1 MLAAGDGAVRRG
13 AYVSAER
20 LLERALEIAPADG
33 YRPRALLLAGRVD
46 IAMRRYARAVARLEE
61 AIAMTDPTVDQSLQA
76 DALGLKAR
84 VSWLQGRWTEALA
97 SAEMAV
103 AALNGL
109 PESKELARALS
120 RLSQIYMLRARPEA
134 EATVTRAIEVARRTG
149 ERAAEANA
157 RTNMLT
163 VLSGRGV
170 APTAADLAET
180 ISLALEAGAQDEAAR
195 AVVNYLWAAALL
207 GSVEEAETVVQN
219 AVQDI
224 GIAFTAEAYGPYL
237 QLSLATLV
245 YVPAGRWAEADSV
258 LAVEKAGATVSA
270 SGRLVW
276 LWLVTGLALR
286 RGDLDLVDRHL
297 PELEEMALASEEPQR
312 ILPMACVAMPRAI
325 LAGDASR
332 VEELAEIVLSLHR
345 AHAFVDSSFAL
356 TIPRSLAAI
365 GDRDRLERII
375 HTFAG
380 AGDGAPGVS
389 SRIAAGLLARL
400 DGSLDEASRFL
411 SDGEVELARLGRHYD
426 AACIALESAGAAEA
440 NGDAVTAS
448 AARQRASALL
458 DSLGCVNP
466 F

>member
-1 MLAAGDGAVRRG
+1 
-13 AYVSAER
+13 
-20 LLERALEIAPADG
+20 
-33 YRPRALLLAGRVD
+33 
-46 IAMRRYARAVARLEE
+46 
-61 AIAMTDPTVDQSLQA
+61 
-76 DALGLKAR
+76 
-84 VSWLQGRWTEALA
+84 
-97 SAEMAV
+97 
-103 AALNGL
+103 
-109 PESKELARALS
+109 
-120 RLSQIYMLRARPEA
+120 
-134 EATVTRAIEVARRTG
+134 
-149 ERAAEANA
+149 
-157 RTNMLT
+157 MLT

-195 AVVNYLWAAALL
+195 AVGALDLWAAALL

-237 QLSLATLV
+237 QLSLTLV

-258 LAVEKAGATVSA
+258 LAVEKAEQRSTRQAVSCGPLA
-270 SGRLVW
+270 
-276 LWLVTGLALR
+276 TGLALR